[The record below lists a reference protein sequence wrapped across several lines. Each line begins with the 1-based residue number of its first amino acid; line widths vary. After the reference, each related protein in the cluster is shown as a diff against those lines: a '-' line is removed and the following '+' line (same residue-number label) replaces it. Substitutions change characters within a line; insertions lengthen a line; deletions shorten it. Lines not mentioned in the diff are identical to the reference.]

1 MDLLRRFRMP
11 VNLSIKNV
19 PDHLAEE
26 VRKRAAKHHRS
37 LQGELISIL
46 EETVAQ
52 EKGMTPAGFLKELRA
67 LRLKTP
73 SESLKIIRRD
83 RDARSSR

>member
-1 MDLLRRFRMP
+1 MP

-19 PDHLAEE
+19 PDHIAEE

-52 EKGMTPAGFLKELRA
+52 EKRMTPSGFLKEIRA
-67 LRLKTP
+67 FSLKTP
-73 SESLKIIRRD
+73 SESLKIVRRD
-83 RDARSSR
+83 RDARSNR

>member
-1 MDLLRRFRMP
+1 MP

-19 PDHLAEE
+19 PDHVAERI
-26 VRKRAAKHHRS
+26 RKRAAKHHRS

-46 EETVAQ
+46 EETAAQ
-52 EKGMTPAGFLKELRA
+52 ENRMTPAGFLEEIRGLG
-67 LRLKTP
+67 LKTP

-83 RDARSSR
+83 RDVRSNR

>member
-1 MDLLRRFRMP
+1 MP

-19 PDHLAEE
+19 PDHIAEE
-26 VRKRAAKHHRS
+26 VRKRAARHHRS
-37 LQGELISIL
+37 LQGELLSIL

-52 EKGMTPAGFLKELRA
+52 RKRLTPAAFLKEIRSLG
-67 LRLKTP
+67 LKTS

>member
-1 MDLLRRFRMP
+1 MP

-19 PDHLAEE
+19 PDHVAEK

-52 EKGMTPAGFLKELRA
+52 EKRMTPAGFLKEIRDFG
-67 LRLKTP
+67 LKTP
-73 SESLKIIRRD
+73 SESLKIVRRD
-83 RDARSSR
+83 RDARSNR

>member
-1 MDLLRRFRMP
+1 MP
-11 VNLSIKNV
+11 RNLSIKNV
-19 PDHLAEE
+19 PDPLAEE
-26 VRKRAAKHHRS
+26 IRKRAAKHHRS

-46 EETVAQ
+46 EETVAR
-52 EKGMTPAGFLKELRA
+52 EKKMTPAGLLEELRA

>member
-1 MDLLRRFRMP
+1 MP

-19 PDHLAEE
+19 PDHVAEQ
-26 VRKRAAKHHRS
+26 VRKRAARHHRS

-52 EKGMTPAGFLKELRA
+52 EKRMTPAGFLKEIRA
-67 LRLKTP
+67 FSLKTP
-73 SESLKIIRRD
+73 SESLKIVRRD
-83 RDARSSR
+83 RDARSNR

>member
-1 MDLLRRFRMP
+1 MP

-19 PDHLAEE
+19 PDHFAERL
-26 VRKRAAKHHRS
+26 RKRAARHHRS

-46 EETVAQ
+46 EETLSQ
-52 EKGMTPAGFLKELRA
+52 EKGITPAGFLKELRG
-67 LRLKTP
+67 LGLKTP

-83 RDARSSR
+83 RHARSSR

>member
-1 MDLLRRFRMP
+1 MP

-19 PDHLAEE
+19 PDRLAEE

-52 EKGMTPAGFLKELRA
+52 EKRMTPAGFLKEIRSFG
-67 LRLKTP
+67 LKTP
-73 SESLKIIRRD
+73 SESLKVVRRD
-83 RDARSSR
+83 RDARSNR

>member
-1 MDLLRRFRMP
+1 MP

-19 PDHLAEE
+19 PDHVAEE

-52 EKGMTPAGFLKELRA
+52 EKRMTPAGFLKEIRA
-67 LRLKTP
+67 LSLKTP

-83 RDARSSR
+83 RDARSNR

>member
-1 MDLLRRFRMP
+1 MP

-19 PDHLAEE
+19 PDHVAEE

-52 EKGMTPAGFLKELRA
+52 EKKMTPAGFLEEIRA
-67 LRLKTP
+67 FSLKTP
-73 SESLKIIRRD
+73 SESLKIVRGD
-83 RDARSSR
+83 RDARSNR